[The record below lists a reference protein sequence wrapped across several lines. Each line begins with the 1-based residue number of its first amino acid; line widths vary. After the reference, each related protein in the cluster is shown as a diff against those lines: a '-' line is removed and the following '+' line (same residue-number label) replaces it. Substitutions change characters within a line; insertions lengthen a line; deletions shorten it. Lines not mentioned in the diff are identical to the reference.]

1 MQQYNTQRPTIQL
14 PEYGRHVQQL
24 VAYCKTIPDRQRRT
38 RYAYGIVSIMGD
50 IYPQASQVENL
61 QQVLW
66 DHFAMLCNYDIDI
79 DFPVPVIPREQL
91 FSAPDRLPRAQHD
104 RIERR
109 MYGKRIEELVAY
121 AISLPEAAQRI
132 RLFERCANHMKLY
145 FHITHPAADEDDN
158 KIIHDLMDLTL
169 GRFQDEILQVY
180 LYSLDELKVNTQYD
194 PNSLVP
200 APTKKKKKKKKKKA
214 SGRPS

>member
-1 MQQYNTQRPTIQL
+1 MQQYNTQLPSIKL

-24 VAYCKTIPDRQRRT
+24 VAYCKTIPDRERRT

-50 IYPQASQVENL
+50 LYPQADKVENL
-61 QQVLW
+61 KQVLW

-79 DFPVPVIPREQL
+79 DYPVTVIPREQL
-91 FSAPDRLPRAQHD
+91 ISHPDPLPQAQHT

-109 MYGKRIEELVAY
+109 MYGKQIEELVAY
-121 AISLPEAAQRI
+121 ACQLTEADQRI

-145 FHITHPAADEDDN
+145 FHITHPTADEDDN
-158 KIIHDLMDLTL
+158 KIIHDLMDYTH

-180 LYSLDELKVNTQYD
+180 LYSYDELKANTQYD
-194 PNSLVP
+194 PNSLVVTP
-200 APTKKKKKKKKKKA
+200 AKKKKKKKKKK
-214 SGRPS
+214 